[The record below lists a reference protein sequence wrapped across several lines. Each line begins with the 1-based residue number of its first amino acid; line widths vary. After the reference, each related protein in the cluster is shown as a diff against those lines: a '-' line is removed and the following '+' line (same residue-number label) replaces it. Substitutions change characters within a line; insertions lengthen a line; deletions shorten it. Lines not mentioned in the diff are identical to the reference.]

1 MWSDLYWLLVVCL
14 LTGSRGR
21 QTDQPRHSSPAGLP
35 AVGQPPLS
43 SRQVEVLE
51 AAGLVSDLVA
61 RLHWPPEAAVGLY
74 DRGGRPQGLG
84 GLRTSEVPPGARVSA
99 ADGEAA
105 SRRGVSR
112 PGAQRQVEVL
122 SAGPLVPV
130 VGIFKSPAS
139 QRDRGGRHCISLQS
153 GQCWARLQFTIKTPR
168 ESLTDN

>member
-14 LTGSRGR
+14 VTGSRGR

-74 DRGGRPQGLG
+74 DRGGRPQRLG
-84 GLRTSEVPPGARVSA
+84 GLRTSEVPPGGRVSA

-105 SRRGVSR
+105 S
-112 PGAQRQVEVL
+112 
-122 SAGPLVPV
+122 
-130 VGIFKSPAS
+130 
-139 QRDRGGRHCISLQS
+139 
-153 GQCWARLQFTIKTPR
+153 
-168 ESLTDN
+168 